1 MTNKNKIINQ
11 AQKFITKGQWD
22 KAIKELQKLIAE
34 DPKDVRTLL
43 KLGDVHSKKG
53 DREAATRVYRQVAES
68 YSEQGFF
75 LKAVAVYKQILK
87 HDPKHLEV
95 TFKLAELY
103 EHLGLTSEAMGQYQV
118 AAQIQ
123 EEAGQVK
130 QALDILRRMVELDAE
145 NVASRIKLAES
156 YSRENMIPEAV
167 VEFEKAAE
175 VLKRQNRTDDYLKVA
190 ERLVYHAPD
199 RHELLRE
206 LAKVYL
212 KRADAKRALAKL
224 QVCFKANPKDVETL
238 NLLAQAFGDLGQTQ
252 KTIFVYK
259 ELQNVYREAGAMPDV
274 ARVQGLI
281 NQFEGQSRGFS
292 ESSPVPPGAG
302 DGIFS
307 SYGGMPPDSGSQSL
321 SSAFPQAIAAPQSAP
336 APPALTMEPPVI
348 APSLAPRP
356 TTSQPSYPAMTAPPR
371 APSLP
376 PPPVP
381 RAPSLAPRPLAPAPP
396 PDDGGFEDEAYDG
409 EELLLE
415 EPVPASSPF
424 NAPAPP
430 REPDNEQINKI
441 LTETDV
447 YVKYG
452 LRDKALEHL
461 RRIFQIEVDNL
472 AAYAKMREIYLS
484 LGDTS
489 RAAEAVANMI
499 HVHARRGDADAMNA
513 AKGELMRL
521 APGHPLLAGGLPGGL
536 PPHSVAGEDSLSIDI
551 DEDSG
556 AFEMVDFAEGAE
568 MDVDSGSIELEMP
581 DGISGADI
589 VGELA
594 FEPAEE
600 MTPQATDTSAVQDW
614 SASLPEDGAVPFDEE
629 RTVHLMDEPSLA
641 ASAAADLGL
650 LMPPPPRVPVLAA
663 PPPANPIA
671 SGDEDFLEVS
681 ASQLEPL
688 EMTEAVEEAG
698 GDDPFGGNVIHLET
712 TSNADALVES
722 EELVAA
728 YASEEIT
735 GETVPRLTS
744 VRTLPPAAAAPGES
758 FDEAGYEDELA
769 EVRFLLDQ
777 GLREEALEAVQ
788 SILDEAP
795 QHRGAQALLEE
806 LQRVDEPTAET
817 PLVASP
823 PAEGA
828 EAVDD
833 QAASDHH
840 DQGMLF
846 MDLGRLDDAINEFQ
860 QAARNPSRTVGALE
874 MIGHCFVQQSRFDQA
889 IEYFALALESGADG
903 YAATNI
909 KYEVGNALEASGDTT
924 SAVRW
929 FRACYA
935 ADPTH
940 RDVADRLANLGAS
953 PEAAANGSH
962 TPAPEAPQRRLD
974 PGPAT
979 SKKAKISYL

>member
-123 EEAGQVK
+123 EESGQVK
-130 QALDILRRMVELDAE
+130 AALDILRRMVELDAE

-156 YSRENMIPEAV
+156 YSREGMMAEAV
-167 VEFEKAAE
+167 GEFEKAAE

-199 RHELLRE
+199 RYDLLRD
-206 LAKVYL
+206 LAKLYL

-224 QVCFKANPKDVETL
+224 QVCFKANPKDIETL
-238 NLLAQAFGDLGQTQ
+238 NLLAQAFSDLGQTQ

-259 ELQNVYREAGAMPDV
+259 ELQNVYRELGQLPDV
-274 ARVQGLI
+274 ARVQGII
-281 NQFEGQSRGFS
+281 NQLEGQGRGFS
-292 ESSPVPPGAG
+292 ETSPVPHGAA

-307 SYGGMPPDSGSQSL
+307 SYGSMPADAGAQSL
-321 SSAFPQAIAAPQSAP
+321 SAVFGSPAAMVPASGPQAP
-336 APPALTMEPPVI
+336 ASPPFV
-348 APSLAPRP
+348 PSLAPRP
-356 TTSQPSYPAMTAPPR
+356 GPITPQPYAAAPPR

-376 PPPVP
+376 PPPAP
-381 RAPSLAPRPLAPAPP
+381 RGPSMAPRPLAPPA
-396 PDDGGFEDEAYDG
+396 EDIYDG

-415 EPVPASSPF
+415 EPVPASSPV
-424 NAPAPP
+424 NPPAPP
-430 REPDNEQINKI
+430 REPDIEQISKI

-461 RRIFQIEVDNL
+461 RRIFQIDVDNL

-499 HVHARRGDADAMNA
+499 HVHARRGDADALTA
-513 AKGELMRL
+513 AKAELVRL
-521 APGHPLLAGGLPGGL
+521 APGHPLLAGGLPGGMA
-536 PPHSVAGEDSLSIDI
+536 PHSADESLSIDI

-556 AFEMVDFAEGAE
+556 VFEMVDFAEGAE
-568 MDVDSGSIELEMP
+568 LDVDSGSIEFEAP
-581 DGISGADI
+581 EGASGDI

-600 MTPQATDTSAVQDW
+600 MTPEAMPTSSPHEQDW
-614 SASLPEDGAVPFDEE
+614 SASMSEDGGVPFDEE

-641 ASAAADLGL
+641 AAAAADLGL
-650 LMPPPPRVPVLAA
+650 VFSGPQVTASPTPRPAVQADNPV
-663 PPPANPIA
+663 A
-671 SGDEDFLEVS
+671 SGDLDFMEVS

-688 EMTEAVEEAG
+688 DTSIADE
-698 GDDPFGGNVIHLET
+698 DPFGGNVVRLDPT
-712 TSNADALVES
+712 GSADALIES

-735 GETVPRLTS
+735 GETLPRLSS
-744 VRTLPPAAAAPGES
+744 VRGEAQS
-758 FDEAGYEDELA
+758 EDSGDVGYEDELA
-769 EVRFLLDQ
+769 EVQFLLDQ

-788 SILDEAP
+788 AILDEAP
-795 QHRGAQALLEE
+795 HHKGAQALLEDL
-806 LQRVDEPTAET
+806 LQVSEPTAET
-817 PLVASP
+817 PAINGASTLTTTAP
-823 PAEGA
+823 DEPIDE
-828 EAVDD
+828 
-833 QAASDHH
+833 QAAADHH

-846 MDLGRLDDAINEFQ
+846 MDLGRIDDAIKEFQ
-860 QAARNPSRTVGALE
+860 QAARSPSRTVGALE
-874 MIGHCFVQQSRFDQA
+874 MIGHCLVQQGQFDTA

-909 KYEVGNALEASGDTT
+909 KYEIGNALEASGDTGGAT
-924 SAVRW
+924 RW

-940 RDVADRLANLGAS
+940 RDVTERLTNLGAN
-953 PEAAANGSH
+953 PEGAPNGSH
-962 TPAPEAPQRRLD
+962 PPPAEPPRRLE
-974 PGPAT
+974 PSPST